1 MTKDDERD
9 LARGRLIR
17 LRQEA
22 NEDLQDAECRAK
34 QHVRVLRKWVSF
46 FDDDGTN
53 RPMSCPSHEELMAVD
68 AEIRKAKAC
77 LANLALGIV
86 DANE

>member
-9 LARGRLIR
+9 LARGQLIR
-17 LRQEA
+17 LRQKA
-22 NEDLQDAECRAK
+22 NEDLQGAEYRAK
-34 QHVRVLRKWVSF
+34 QHVRVLRKWVSYF
-46 FDDDGTN
+46 EDDGSN

-68 AEIRKAKAC
+68 AEIRKAEAC